1 MAEIYVN
8 VYFRHEEPEKH
19 SKLVQLFEIEDA
31 NGDDASHQ
39 AFVDLAAEIN
49 PEKGEGIAKAFLRD
63 LDGNIHEMFGF
74 EEVTDL
80 AGYCCAGGTHGGGG
94 DRFAVRCVKLLY
106 HLCPGIRA
114 LAWGMGDDDPWE
126 FWLKHEDGHLVRHD
140 AEPFDG
146 NDESIRG
153 TIYRWWHEGLPDEI
167 REGMLND
174 SDYEDEDDDS
184 EPVTEEQYQ
193 RWLSGHA
200 GGSDFEDDVEEV
212 VMDELVGAFTNALA
226 GLFGGGS
233 AKKTVNTNAFDAETL
248 NEDLVRHVFADM
260 DACEQAFDIDGIMKH
275 ISKSLKGTVTST
287 IDGNKS
293 TMPLTHSLYRMSLK
307 LVLKEDAE
315 YESEQEIND
324 IRLNG
329 GSATVTTM
337 SATKFVD
344 PLTDMKM
351 NTTTADEFRLEIV
364 DGKVQITGIDSKE
377 LDSNPA

>member
-1 MAEIYVN
+1 MAAVD
-8 VYFRHEEPEKH
+8 VY
-19 SKLVQLFEIEDA
+19 
-31 NGDDASHQ
+31 
-39 AFVDLAAEIN
+39 
-49 PEKGEGIAKAFLRD
+49 
-63 LDGNIHEMFGF
+63 
-74 EEVTDL
+74 
-80 AGYCCAGGTHGGGG
+80 
-94 DRFAVRCVKLLY
+94 
-106 HLCPGIRA
+106 
-114 LAWGMGDDDPWE
+114 
-126 FWLKHEDGHLVRHD
+126 
-140 AEPFDG
+140 
-146 NDESIRG
+146 
-153 TIYRWWHEGLPDEI
+153 
-167 REGMLND
+167 
-174 SDYEDEDDDS
+174 DS

-193 RWLSGHA
+193 RWLSSHA

-351 NTTTADEFRLEIV
+351 NTTTADEFKLEIV